1 MKKIIK
7 LTENDIHNIIEES
20 VKQILKENKTAIQLQ
35 NIIKQLTDITT
46 SGYIPFA
53 SPAPSSTEQIVK
65 DNILTAINCLN
76 KALPANNELYQ

>member
-7 LTENDIHNIIEES
+7 LTENDVHNIIEES

-35 NIIKQLTDITT
+35 NIIQQLTDITT

-76 KALPANNELYQ
+76 KALQANNELYQ